1 MLRAYCWMLH
11 AALIAECFL
20 LVLELVTGSN
30 QSIPS

>member
-1 MLRAYCWMLH
+1 VLH

-30 QSIPS
+30 QNIPS